1 MSIDELIS
9 ETKYFARCKLP
20 ASMDAE
26 RTTQQFEFQQ
36 NGLFLND
43 TGDVFTTVPFAPFSK
58 KSPQRETSQHEH
70 ASAIEAAL
78 QAIDGGTLQKV
89 VLSCI
94 KHAAREVASLDE
106 LFLRM
111 ASRYENAFVYIINHP
126 QYGIWMGATPEL
138 LLEKK
143 EDTWHTVS
151 LAGTQ
156 AFQSEKTITWS
167 DKLTRE
173 QQLVT
178 SYITV
183 QLAELGASEIM
194 VQGPYT
200 AQAGPLFHLKTDIAF
215 TSQLNSSAIIE
226 KLQPTPAV
234 CGLPRDTALA
244 FITEHSDFERRLYA
258 GRLGIVKANGNETHF
273 VNLRCMQVFDDHF
286 ELHVGGGIVA
296 GSTPEDEWRETEMKA
311 DVLRSILH

>member
-1 MSIDELIS
+1 M
-9 ETKYFARCKLP
+9 
-20 ASMDAE
+20 
-26 RTTQQFEFQQ
+26 
-36 NGLFLND
+36 
-43 TGDVFTTVPFAPFSK
+43 
-58 KSPQRETSQHEH
+58 
-70 ASAIEAAL
+70 AA
-78 QAIDGGTLQKV
+78 
-89 VLSCI
+89 
-94 KHAAREVASLDE
+94 
-106 LFLRM
+106 
-111 ASRYENAFVYIINHP
+111 RYENAFVYIMHHP

-143 EDTWHTVS
+143 EYTWHTVS

-156 AFQSEKTITWS
+156 AFQAEKTITWS
-167 DKLTRE
+167 EKLKRE

-178 SYITV
+178 SYITD
-183 QLAELGASEIM
+183 QLGELGASVLM

-200 AQAGPLFHLKTDIAF
+200 AQAGPLSHLKTDISF
-215 TSQLNSSAIIE
+215 TSSLNSSAIIE

-234 CGLPRDTALA
+234 CGLPRDIALA
-244 FITEHSDFERRLYA
+244 FIAQNCDFERRLYA
-258 GRLGIVKANGNETHF
+258 GRLGIVKANGNEIHF